1 MARETR
7 ETRHT
12 FHAVTHDVVH
22 YPIIQALHVKEIEKR
37 NNQLGDKE
45 RLNGTR

>member
-22 YPIIQALHVKEIEKR
+22 YPIIQALHVKEIERR
-37 NNQLGDKE
+37 NKE
-45 RLNGTR
+45 GGNEK